1 MFRASHFPTTARKKI
16 KKQTKPPPKLSLKP
30 AYTLP
35 APQINPAGAPLGLAA
50 RPPRFWAP
58 PEALSPPSRDPPQAE
73 PVPPQAPAPEEPPT
87 APGTAFP
94 AEPPRLPAS
103 RQDGDR
109 GPDDA
114 VREAAALGVQ
124 PGPPGAMELLHLG
137 LRFRHRP
144 PRPAAAPWRH
154 FLETARPLPGAPGN
168 QEVGEA

>member
-30 AYTLP
+30 AYTPP
-35 APQINPAGAPLGLAA
+35 APQTQQGLPWGWLRGPRGSGPPLRPFRSPAAT
-50 RPPRFWAP
+50 PPK
-58 PEALSPPSRDPPQAE
+58 AE